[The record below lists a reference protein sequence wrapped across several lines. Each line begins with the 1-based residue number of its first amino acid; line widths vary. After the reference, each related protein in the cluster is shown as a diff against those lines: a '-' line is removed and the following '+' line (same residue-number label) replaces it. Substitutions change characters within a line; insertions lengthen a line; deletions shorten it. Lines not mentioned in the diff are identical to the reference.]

1 MLYGMQ
7 KILVPIA
14 GSPNDEAV
22 LRHVVRLVLQGN
34 ALEVHLLNVQTPFRW
49 HVARFVP
56 RHEREGFYQEQS
68 REALRPCRERLD
80 RARIP
85 YTVHT
90 AVGDSALCITQAAH
104 RLRCDRIL
112 MGTARKD
119 SLVRL
124 VEDCVVNRVLEL
136 TTVPVE
142 VIAGTAVSKWERYGI
157 PAAVGTLLAIAL
169 AD

>member
-1 MLYGMQ
+1 MLHSMQ

-22 LRHVVRLVLQGN
+22 LRHAVRLVLQGS
-34 ALEVHLLNVQTPFRW
+34 AIELHLLNVQTPFRW
-49 HVARFVP
+49 HVARFIP
-56 RHEREGFYQEQS
+56 RHERDGFYREQS
-68 REALRPCRERLD
+68 REALQACRERLD

-90 AVGDSALCITQAAH
+90 LVGDSALCITQLAQ
-104 RLRCDRIL
+104 RLRCDCIL

-157 PAAVGTLLAIAL
+157 PAAVGALLAIAL

>member
-1 MLYGMQ
+1 MQ

-14 GSPNDEAV
+14 GSPTDEAV
-22 LRHVVRLVLQGN
+22 VRHVVRQALQGQP
-34 ALEVHLLNVQTPFRW
+34 LEIHLLNVQTPFRW
-49 HVARFVP
+49 HVARFIP
-56 RHEREGFYQEQS
+56 RREREGFYREQAGQ
-68 REALRPCRERLD
+68 ALRPSRQRLD
-80 RARIP
+80 RAGLA

-90 AVGDSALCITQAAH
+90 AVGDSALCITELAH
-104 RLRCDRIL
+104 SLRCDRIL

-142 VIAGTAVSKWERYGI
+142 VIAGTGVSKWERYGI
-157 PAAVGTLLAIAL
+157 PAAVGALLAMAL

>member
-1 MLYGMQ
+1 MLWSMR

-22 LRHVVRLVLQGN
+22 IRHVVREGVRGGPLDI
-34 ALEVHLLNVQTPFRW
+34 HLLNVQTPFRW
-49 HVARFVP
+49 HVARFIP
-56 RHEREGFYQEQS
+56 RRARASFYQEQA
-68 REALRPCRERLD
+68 RAALAPCRERLD
-80 RARIP
+80 RAGLA

-90 AVGDSALCITQAAH
+90 AVGDSAACITELAH
-104 RLRCDRIL
+104 RLRCERIL

-142 VIAGTAVSKWERYGI
+142 VIAGTEVSKWERYGI
-157 PAAVGTLLAIAL
+157 PAAVGALLAVAL

>member
-1 MLYGMQ
+1 MLWSMQ

-22 LRHVVRLVLQGN
+22 IRHVVRQALQGD
-34 ALEVHLLNVQTPFRW
+34 AAEIHLLNVQTPFRW
-49 HVARFVP
+49 HVARFIP
-56 RHEREGFYQEQS
+56 RRERESFY
-68 REALRPCRERLD
+68 REEARAALRPCRERLE
-80 RARIP
+80 RAGLS

-90 AVGDSALCITQAAH
+90 AVGDSATCITQLAH
-104 RLRCDRIL
+104 SLRCDRIL

-157 PAAVGTLLAIAL
+157 PAAVGTLLAVAL